1 MTQDEA
7 IRLALDYDK
16 VTART
21 LSRREQGAEQDAVQD
36 LEALLNDL
44 GCDPDA
50 PNCLALTYNSV
61 RKAQQALDAVR
72 EAYFN

>member
-21 LSRREQGAEQDAVQD
+21 LSRREQVDLLAENRAAQ
-36 LEALLNDL
+36 L
-44 GCDPDA
+44 A
-50 PNCLALTYNSV
+50 PLP
-61 RKAQQALDAVR
+61 
-72 EAYFN
+72 